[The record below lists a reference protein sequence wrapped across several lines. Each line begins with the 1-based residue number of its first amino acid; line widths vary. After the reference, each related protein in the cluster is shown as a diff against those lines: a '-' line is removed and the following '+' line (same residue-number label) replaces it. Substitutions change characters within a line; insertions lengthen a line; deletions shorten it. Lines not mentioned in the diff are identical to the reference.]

1 MACERWSCP
10 PPRLHHLHSG
20 MLSRLV
26 AALHRWAESGWAGAA
41 TGTWELLQSSVL
53 PGPSSVVFAPLALA
67 DPPRAPRL
75 AVWGLAG
82 SVLGGC
88 IAYLIGAHAF
98 DELGRA
104 LLAALGVSDARIASS
119 QVMFERYGWMLVFGS
134 TISPLSTKL
143 TCIAAGAFGLPFAQ
157 FIVALVVGRA
167 LRFGILV
174 VLLRYAGER
183 LAERLARHMPARPRQ
198 QLE

>member
-1 MACERWSCP
+1 
-10 PPRLHHLHSG
+10 

-41 TGTWELLQSSVL
+41 TATWELFQSSVL
-53 PGPSSVVFAPLALA
+53 PGPSGVVFAPLAIA

-82 SVLGGC
+82 AVAGGC

-98 DELGRA
+98 DAIGRPM
-104 LLAALGVSDARIASS
+104 LSALGVGEARIASS
-119 QVMFERYGWMLVFGS
+119 ESAFARHGWWLVFVS

-143 TCIAAGAFGLPFAQ
+143 TCVAAGAFGLPIIQ
-157 FIVALVVGRA
+157 FLPALLVGRA
-167 LRFGILV
+167 IRFGVLT

-183 LAERLARHMPARPRQ
+183 LESRMSRGAVSGER
-198 QLE
+198 

>member
-1 MACERWSCP
+1 MGGRGIAYIST
-10 PPRLHHLHSG
+10 

-41 TGTWELLQSSVL
+41 TLTWELLQSSVV
-53 PGPSSVVFAPLALA
+53 PGPSGVVFAPLAVA

-98 DELGRA
+98 DELGRTVLSA
-104 LLAALGVSDARIASS
+104 VGVSDARIASS
-119 QVMFERYGWMLVFGS
+119 QVMFERYGWMLVFAS

-143 TCIAAGAFGLPFAQ
+143 TCIAAGAFGLSFVQ
-157 FIVALVVGRA
+157 FILALVVGRA

-174 VLLRYAGER
+174 VLLRYAGEW
-183 LAERLARHMPARPRQ
+183 LEEWLARRMPARPREQ
-198 QLE
+198 TE